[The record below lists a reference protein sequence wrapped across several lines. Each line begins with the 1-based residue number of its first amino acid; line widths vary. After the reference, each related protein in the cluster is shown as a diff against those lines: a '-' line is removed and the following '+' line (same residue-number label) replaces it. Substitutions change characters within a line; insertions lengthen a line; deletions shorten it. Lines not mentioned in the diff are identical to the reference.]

1 MPVRRYPLICSLFA
15 LVLVLASCG
24 TDSGDTPSTTAAAT
38 SGAESSQE
46 QASPSQSS
54 ADPLLI
60 VATTT
65 ILGDIVMNLVGS
77 DAELVV
83 LLPVGADPHD
93 YRASSAQVTLLHDA
107 DLVVANGLG
116 LEEGLIDVLE
126 TAEADGVN
134 LLEVGEFLDPIQI
147 EEGDHGDEDHEDHDE
162 DEGHEGHEDHDED
175 EGHEGHEDHDEDEGH
190 EDHDEDEG
198 HEDHDEDEGHEDHDE
213 DEGHEGHEGH
223 EDHDE
228 DGHGD
233 HEGHAHT
240 GSDPHFW
247 LDPLRVVEAVT
258 LIANE
263 LAAIDPS
270 IDWAERAVAY
280 ASELE
285 SLHSEIES
293 ILATIPPDDRK
304 LVSNHEALRY
314 FAARYGFEVVGT
326 VIPGG
331 ATLADPSSA
340 ELATLVE
347 TIREEG
353 VTAIFA
359 ETIESSDLAEAI
371 AAEAGV
377 GVKVVDLY
385 TGSLGETGSG
395 ADTLIGMLRVNAERI
410 ADAL

>member
-162 DEGHEGHEDHDED
+162 DEGHEGH
-175 EGHEGHEDHDEDEGH
+175 DEDEGH

-198 HEDHDEDEGHEDHDE
+198 HE
-213 DEGHEGHEGH
+213 
-223 EDHDE
+223 
-228 DGHGD
+228 D

-270 IDWAERAVAY
+270 IDWAERAAAY
-280 ASELE
+280 VSELE

-340 ELATLVE
+340 ELAALVE

-353 VTAIFA
+353 VTALFA

-377 GVKVVDLY
+377 GVKVVELY
-385 TGSLGETGSG
+385 TGSLGGPGSG